1 MFKLNTALH
10 SFDLNLESLADLDF
24 VKNED
29 GSFFFVHNEQVY
41 TLRVLNIDGKK
52 LTISVNGKSIE
63 YTIADELDLLVDKLG
78 FSVAETERIDEI
90 KAPMPGLVLKIMVS
104 NDEEVKEGQALL
116 ILEAMK
122 MENVIKAPAD
132 GQIKHIDV
140 KVGEAV
146 EKKKVLL
153 TFY

>member
-10 SFDLNLESLADLDF
+10 SFDLNLESLTALDF

-29 GSFFFVHNEQVY
+29 GSFFFVHNERVY
-41 TLRVLNIDGKK
+41 TLRVLNIEGKK
-52 LTISVNGKSIE
+52 LTISLNGKSME
-63 YTIADELDLLVDKLG
+63 YTVADELDLLVDKLG

-122 MENVIKAPAD
+122 MENVIEAPAD
-132 GQIKHIDV
+132 GQIKHIEV
-140 KVGEAV
+140 EVGEAV

>member
-10 SFDLNLESLADLDF
+10 SFDLNLESLAALDF

-41 TLRVLNIDGKK
+41 TLRILKIEGKK

-63 YTIADELDLLVDKLG
+63 YTIADELDLLIDKLG

-104 NDEEVKEGQALL
+104 NDEEVQEGLHSAHGRPPRARTHQ
-116 ILEAMK
+116 
-122 MENVIKAPAD
+122 ND
-132 GQIKHIDV
+132 GGQPVHQMQE
-140 KVGEAV
+140 GRRESH
-146 EKKKVLL
+146 
-153 TFY
+153 